1 MGKLWLI
8 AKREYLFNIKRPAF
22 LFAAFG
28 TPIFFVGVMI
38 LSIALTENT
47 ERTVSDLSVGYV
59 DNAAVLDEPN
69 ALEDYTGIFAPYESE
84 ESARAALD
92 DGTID
97 TYFVVAENYAQSARV
112 EIYSYETMP
121 DTLDNVV
128 RDLLRVNIA
137 RDLTLRVPEARLLDS
152 SELTIR
158 LEDSGREVTED
169 GIVGLLL
176 FPVVFAVVFIL
187 ATQITSG
194 FLMSGLVEEKTNRVI
209 ELLVTSATPMQLLGG
224 KILGL
229 GLLGLTQLA
238 VWVGLIVLAMLLG
251 QDLPVLSGI
260 TLPVDLLVFGLI
272 YFVLGYF
279 MVAALMAAIGVLV
292 GSEQE
297 SRQVAGFIS
306 LPLFTPYLFLFSFLV
321 DSNGTIPVILSMI
334 PFTSPMAMIMR
345 LGIGGVPLVE
355 VALSM
360 SILLAATVFFV
371 WASVKIFR
379 WGVLLYGKKLNI
391 REIVRV
397 LRGRVEPGIA
407 HGANGPQVKEVAS

>member
-8 AKREYLFNIKRPAF
+8 ARHEYLFNLKRPAF

-28 TPIFFVGVMI
+28 TPLFIIGVMV
-38 LSIALTENT
+38 LSVALTLGT
-47 ERTVSDLSVGYV
+47 ERSVADITVGYV
-59 DNAAVLDEPN
+59 DNAGVLDEPD
-69 ALEDYTGIFAPYESE
+69 ALEEYPDTFIAYDGEAA
-84 ESARAALD
+84 ARAALD
-92 DGTID
+92 ADEID
-97 TYFVVAENYAQSARV
+97 TYFVVAENYTQSAQV
-112 EIYSYETMP
+112 DIFSYETMP
-121 DTLDNVV
+121 DDLDNVIS
-128 RDLLRVNIA
+128 DLLRANLA
-137 RDLTLRVPEARLLDS
+137 RDLTLRVPEERLLDGS
-152 SELTIR
+152 SLTIR

-176 FPVVFAVVFIL
+176 FPVVFAVVFVL

-209 ELLVTSATPMQLLGG
+209 ELLVTSVKPFELLGG

-238 VWVGLIVLAMLLG
+238 VWVGLVVIASLLG
-251 QDLPVLSGI
+251 QDLPILSGI
-260 TLPVDLLVFGLI
+260 VLPPDLIVFGLV

-279 MVAALMAAIGVLV
+279 MVASLMAAIGVLV

-306 LPLFTPYLFLFSFLV
+306 LPLFAPYFFLFSFLV

-355 VALSM
+355 VVVSVG
-360 SILLAATVFFV
+360 ILLLTTAFFV
-371 WASVKIFR
+371 WASVKLFR
-379 WGVLLYGKKLNI
+379 WGSLLYGKKFNI
-391 REIVRV
+391 GEIMRV
-397 LRGRVEPGIA
+397 LRGRVEPGVA
-407 HGANGPQVKEVAS
+407 HSANAPQVKEATS